1 MITFNSL
8 EEANNFKNWVND
20 NSPMLPILIED
31 AVETDGVFRFQETED
46 LLIYYNQYI
55 NLNN

>member
-8 EEANNFKNWVND
+8 EEANNFKDWVNE
-20 NSPMLPILIED
+20 NSPMLPIVTED
-31 AVETDGVFRFQETED
+31 AVEINEVFGFQETED